1 MASPVITSVTF
12 DKATYNVG
20 DTITVTVNY
29 SVSNTSG
36 GGGPGTFTLTG
47 KVTDAVTGES
57 ATKAATFSVGADSN
71 PAVTNL
77 ANASVS
83 GGQAGQT
90 WTLVSDD
97 HASKAVFRA
106 TALTPAVTP
115 PPPPPPPPPPTG
127 SPLYTLSALN
137 RSETPRMAVLRAG
150 SNDSGASVRQEVWNS
165 SPALRKQV
173 TEVWSPSKWRTTINA
188 ATGNTA
194 VNSYP
199 DVSNLVTTAQNTP
212 VPFVNYASILSNWS
226 VDCHPTAQTNAQA
239 AYDIWI
245 NNYGIELMIW
255 VDTHGRN
262 LGRNPA
268 GSNTGQTVT
277 FDAPYEFWA
286 TGDNKVLSFVRKTNA
301 KTGSIDIKAVVQW
314 LINAGRVPATCG
326 FNMFTFGFE
335 TPSTGGV
342 DEVFEV
348 LDYGITTS
356 AVAGKAI

>member
-1 MASPVITSVTF
+1 MAAPVISSVVF

-20 DTITVTVNY
+20 DTITVTISY
-29 SVSNTSG
+29 SVPNMTG
-36 GGGPGTFTLTG
+36 GGGTATSYSLTG

-57 ATKAATFSVGADSN
+57 ATKASTFSVSASGGV
-71 PAVTNL
+71 AVANL
-77 ANASVS
+77 ANATVS
-83 GGQAGQT
+83 GGQANQV

-97 HASKAVFRA
+97 RKGKAVFKA
-106 TALTPAVTP
+106 TALDPAGTTP
-115 PPPPPPPPPPTG
+115 PPPPPSG
-127 SPLYTLSALN
+127 SPVYTLSALN
-137 RSETPRMAVLRAG
+137 RSQTPGMSVLRAG
-150 SNDSGASVRQEVWNS
+150 SNDSGATVRQEVWNPS
-165 SPALRKQV
+165 SALRKQV

-188 ATGNTA
+188 TAGNTA

-212 VPFVNYASILSNWS
+212 VPFANYASITSKWS
-226 VDCHPTAQTNAQA
+226 VDCHETAQTNGQA
-239 AYDIWI
+239 AYDIWL

-268 GSNTGQTVT
+268 GSNTGQAAT
-277 FDAPYEFWA
+277 FDSAYEFWA

-301 KTGSIDIKAVVQW
+301 KSGSIDIKAVVQW
-314 LINAGRVPATCG
+314 LIDQGRVPASAG

-348 LDYGITTS
+348 LDYGITTT
-356 AVAGKAI
+356 AKAGMTI